1 MVKMSIKRTKI
12 ICSIGPATESEEVL
26 TRLAEEGMNVARVN
40 FSHGTYEEYTRIK
53 ETVEKVRKNTGYH
66 IGLLYDTKGPDFR
79 TGEMENNAVEL
90 IPGETIML
98 VKDDVVG
105 NSKRITVNYKNV
117 LDKLKKDDIVLFDDG
132 LMSVKVISNT
142 RKGVTCEIV
151 NGGILSSHKGVST
164 PGVSLDVPFLSKQ
177 DRADIE
183 FACQN
188 DGDFIALSFVTC
200 KKDIEAVRKILKAN
214 NCSDMKIISKV
225 ESKTAIDNLD
235 EIVEA
240 SDGIMVARGDLGVEL
255 PMQELPILQKLMIQK
270 CRERGKFCIVAT
282 EMLASMYTSSRP
294 TRAEVSDIANAV
306 LDGCDAVML
315 SGETTVGKHPVE
327 AVKYMSDICKTAEE
341 YYDYGYEYDYQHDKA
356 VTAAIAKA
364 VVASIEE
371 LDVKAIVVPTM
382 GGHSA
387 RVMSNLKP
395 EPIIIATCPSEKVAR
410 GLSLNFG
417 VYCSVVPIIDDFA
430 QITKVSRDESVR
442 ILNLQKKDIIIIT
455 GGIHSESETNQTN
468 FLKIEEI

>member
-1 MVKMSIKRTKI
+1 MKKTKI
-12 ICSIGPATESEEVL
+12 ICSIGPASEDEKVM
-26 TRLAEEGMNVARVN
+26 TTLAQEGMNVVRVN
-40 FSHGTYEEYTRIK
+40 FSHGEYDEYLRIK
-53 ETVEKVRKNTGYH
+53 NTVDAVRQKTGLH

-79 TGEMENNAVEL
+79 TGSMVEEGVNL
-90 IPGETIML
+90 VEGRELYL
-98 VKDDVVG
+98 VKEDVVG
-105 NSKRITVNYKNV
+105 TDERITVNYKNV
-117 LDKLKKDDIVLFDDG
+117 LDKLKKDDVVLFDDG
-132 LMSVKVISNT
+132 LMSVKVIASDK
-142 RKGVTCEIV
+142 KGVRCKVI
-151 NGGILSSHKGVST
+151 NGGVLTSHKGVAV

-177 DRADIE
+177 DKKDIE

-188 DGDFIALSFVTC
+188 DGDFLALSFVSC
-200 KKDIEAVRKILKAN
+200 KKDIEMVRQLLKEN
-214 NCSDMKIISKV
+214 HSNMQIISKI
-225 ESKTAIDNLD
+225 ESQTAIDNLD

-240 SDGIMVARGDLGVEL
+240 SDGVMVARGDLGVEM

-270 CRERGKFCIVAT
+270 CREKGKFCIVAT

-315 SGETTVGKHPVE
+315 SGETTVGKHPIE
-327 AVKYMSDICKTAEE
+327 AVKYMSAICKEAES
-341 YYDYGYEYDYQHDKA
+341 YYDYGYEYAYENDKA
-356 VTAAIAKA
+356 ITAAIAKA

-395 EPIIIATCPSEKVAR
+395 EPVIIAPTPSEKVAR
-410 GLSLNFG
+410 SLALNFG
-417 VYCSVVPIIDDFA
+417 VYPSVVEIVDDFTD
-430 QITKVSRDESVR
+430 ITKISREVSQKM
-442 ILNLQKKDIIIIT
+442 LKLKKKDVIIIT
-455 GGIHSESETNQTN
+455 GGIHTEKEINQTN